1 MARTNRYA
9 SVNFN
14 EIFEKKTKPN
24 KKTTES
30 ATATPNSRIHGRML
44 VLSRPSP
51 KPLQQTQS
59 PQSQPDSVSL
69 RPLGRT
75 GESPPPS
82 PAQETE
88 EAAPAP
94 PSIKFVPP
102 HLRPGFAGREE
113 RFVGQKPRGGSEMDH
128 VQYQDQDQDLPNSRG
143 SHRSAAGRSFK
154 SSSTTT
160 RDEEIEALELL
171 DEFWFFENLLHRR
184 AGISRC
190 SSDPYPSSINVKVLE
205 QQHEEQ
211 KWLPASDD
219 CPKVGV
225 QGRRSLLRTPSL
237 PPCIGREEVVKEKVS
252 RRSNKLI
259 RQSSMFSSE
268 ALPPLHVSKAQRHS
282 NSMGRHQ
289 LKVERMTDES
299 TEKCL
304 LTRDAIYRSLT
315 CNYKKSSKSL
325 SELECEEVQGFKD
338 LGFTF
343 NEEDLNPSVVSII
356 PGLQVK
362 KSVDRIEDKVTRPY
376 LSEAW
381 IKQKSMPRMP
391 YNDQTESRSVNND
404 MKAQLKFWARAVAL
418 NVRQEC

>member
-1 MARTNRYA
+1 MEFT
-9 SVNFN
+9 S
-14 EIFEKKTKPN
+14 
-24 KKTTES
+24 
-30 ATATPNSRIHGRML
+30 
-44 VLSRPSP
+44 
-51 KPLQQTQS
+51 
-59 PQSQPDSVSL
+59 
-69 RPLGRT
+69 
-75 GESPPPS
+75 
-82 PAQETE
+82 
-88 EAAPAP
+88 
-94 PSIKFVPP
+94 
-102 HLRPGFAGREE
+102 
-113 RFVGQKPRGGSEMDH
+113 
-128 VQYQDQDQDLPNSRG
+128 
-143 SHRSAAGRSFK
+143 SFK
-154 SSSTTT
+154 SYSTYT

-184 AGISRC
+184 TCISRC
-190 SSDPYPSSINVKVLE
+190 SSDPYPSSNNVKVLH

-211 KWLPASDD
+211 RRLPASDD
-219 CPKVGV
+219 HSRVSEGV

-237 PPCIGREEVVKEKVS
+237 PPCIGREEVVKEKAS
-252 RRSNKLI
+252 QRSNKLI
-259 RQSSMFSSE
+259 RQSSMCSSE

-282 NSMGRHQ
+282 HSMGRHS
-289 LKVERMTDES
+289 DES

-325 SELECEEVQGFKD
+325 SELEIEEVQGFKD

-356 PGLQVK
+356 PGLQVN

-391 YNDQTESRSVNND
+391 YNDLTESRSVND
-404 MKAQLKFWARAVAL
+404 MKAQLKFWARAVAS